1 MIDINWD
8 DAAGA
13 FVGSLAAFATMRYV
27 AAVLNLDAWIAR
39 AATATRSWL
48 NLTPTTAPS
57 RGCPGGSC
65 A

>member
-13 FVGSLAAFATMRYV
+13 FIGSLAAFATMRYV
-27 AAVLNLDAWIAR
+27 AAVLNLDDWIAR
-39 AATATRSWL
+39 AATTTRAWL
-48 NLTPTTAPS
+48 NLPNQPTQQS
-57 RGCPGGSC
+57 RGVT